1 MIANERI
8 QLRGNFLIRV
18 FKNGKLINKYSDHNM
33 IVNLAKESLSKLVA
47 GEGSNKQITK
57 IALGTDGSIPT
68 PSDEIIK
75 NPYVKNI
82 DGFSYPT
89 SGQVKFNWS
98 IASSE
103 ANGMSILEFGLM
115 SEDGTLFARKI
126 RNEAL
131 AKENDI
137 SIEGEWTIVF

>member
-1 MIANERI
+1 MIANDKI

-47 GEGSNKQITK
+47 GEGINKQITK
-57 IALGTDGSIPT
+57 IALGTDGATPT

-75 NPYVKNI
+75 NSYVKNI

-89 SGQVKFNWS
+89 SGQIKFNWS
-98 IASSE
+98 IAASE
-103 ANGMSILEFGLM
+103 ANGMSVLEFGLL